1 MKKRIISALLALA
14 LTFALLPIRSLAMVI
29 YVKVETE
36 NGATISIEVEPSDS
50 IDVVKAKIQDKAGIP
65 PDHQRLY
72 YNGRQLED
80 GHTIADYNIQKE
92 SVLQLVIAD
101 PDDIVWD
108 DGCSRYKIP
117 SYKALKQFAA
127 LVNDG
132 AVEADAILTADIVT
146 AETGWVPIGA
156 DEAHAYAGTFDGH
169 GHTITGLY
177 CTADM
182 TGTPGGDAYA
192 GLFGF
197 IGRDGVVQNVGMHDV
212 YITASVKSAYE
223 LMANACAGAIAGYC
237 NGTIRQCY
245 LAGTGSV
252 SGYGISAARRTT
264 FVYAG
269 GIVGYS
275 DGTVRDCFSCGC
287 TDVTADITPT
297 DDYVYYNEETSI
309 DEKETTNAGG
319 IAGYVG
325 GTAETCYTANN
336 GAISATQGDL
346 LIDVDP
352 GSVTSLILPGA
363 EKQYFY
369 DILLHNV
376 EEIKNTLWAYA
387 YDTNGNIVKAEDS
400 ILYGVD
406 VFIRRSALKV
416 TVEVSPVTDDTD
428 GPIAYSYFAAGDTVR
443 YTVTVKNTGNVTIYD
458 VTLSDSPG
466 QLNEGPLTLEPDGS
480 LEYLFTYTVTQADVD
495 AGRLD
500 ITASA
505 AGVDFY
511 GSGVTAEDTVTVATT
526 EEATPALKVWLDA
539 TNIVPQPQLAIND
552 FDVTYSISVKNTGNV
567 PLRNLNMGDINKT
580 FEDSFF
586 NGTNISAVD
595 MFDSYTGAIAGQCT
609 SDSVFSDCFYDSWV
623 CGLEKAVGNR
633 DFADARL
640 TTDDMN
646 CADLDGFSSDV
657 WIRHGRSRDG
667 FYYPHLKGFAYDMS
681 LSDDDWPAKFCGLVV
696 QYNPYVDVTA
706 LRKNGDPVTSGSQV
720 SNGMELTIFAV
731 PKDGYVLKKYEE
743 RDMILCNGDI
753 IGAGEAFFLEL
764 PCVIA
769 VEAERCSD
777 FSSEITLSCNE
788 PISQVDGM
796 DYSVNVSG
804 KNAVI
809 KYNAGD
815 RDLRLHAS
823 VPDSCRAVW
832 GLCGDNDAVTWISEK
847 DYVMPLKAGETHI
860 ALNVNLRSHSLITE
874 AYYGWSGFIDADPHL
889 LDIKALPE
897 NGECTVLLEDGSR
910 IFLPL
915 SLPDSYAGYLT
926 PPALFGG
933 YFYRWEIDD
942 PDASTVSVIYFDEGI
957 NAAFQK
963 LKKVWQESKTSI
975 TVRLIYDIY
984 VHIDVTPEGTGTAA
998 FDPVTGV
1005 FTATPEDGY
1014 VFERWICTKEGS
1026 GDSLMSVTSFDST
1039 ENPFKPDD
1047 PILDNIGT
1055 WHFTA
1060 VFKRAEKPSFKSHSL
1075 VLSGQ
1080 IGVNFFMDLPEIK
1093 EVDYLKSY
1101 MTFTIS
1107 GKGSV
1112 SGDPVPYNPAHMNSD
1127 GKYYGFTCFVNSVQM
1142 ADTITATFHYGNGRT
1157 VTGTYSV
1164 KQYITSFDTY
1174 VAEHP
1179 GVYDDVTVDLV
1190 HALADYGTYI
1200 QPFLS
1205 AARGWTTGP
1214 GSKQY
1219 AKMDAAY
1226 TTVYDVDAVKAAVA
1240 DHAILQKKCPDIKE
1254 IRYSLL
1260 MDSDTAIYLYFK
1272 PAENYKGGITVT
1284 VDGDLKTVTKQK
1296 DGRYLVKITNI
1307 GAHMLGDPYSVI
1319 VATTN
1324 GRSTVTVSALS
1335 YVKGVLD
1342 AEAYQNDTDAQYAVA
1357 SIYNYYAAAA
1367 AYKTVHQ

>member
-1 MKKRIISALLALA
+1 MKKRIVSALLALV

-29 YVKVETE
+29 YVKVATE
-36 NGATISIEVEPSDS
+36 NGATISLEVEPSDS
-50 IDVVKAKIQDKAGIP
+50 IDAVKAKIQDKAGIP

-72 YNGRQLED
+72 YNGRRLED
-80 GHTIADYNIQKE
+80 GHTISDYNIQKE

-101 PDDIVWD
+101 PGDIAWD
-108 DGCSRYKIP
+108 DECSRYEIP

-132 AVEADAILTADIVT
+132 AVEADAILTVDIVT
-146 AETGWVPIGA
+146 AKTDWVPIGA
-156 DEAHAYAGTFDGH
+156 DEAHAYTGTFDGY

-197 IGRDGVVQNVGMHDV
+197 IGRDGIVQNVGMHDV
-212 YITASVKSAYE
+212 NITASVKSAYE

-237 NGTIRQCY
+237 KGTIRQCY

-252 SGYGISAARRTT
+252 SGYGISAARHTT

-287 TDVTADITPT
+287 TDVTADITPA
-297 DDYVYYNEETSI
+297 DDYQYYNEETGI
-309 DEKETTNAGG
+309 DVKETTNAGG

-336 GAISATQGDL
+336 GAISAAQGDL

-352 GSVTSLILPGA
+352 GSVSSLILPGA
-363 EKQYFY
+363 EKQYHY
-369 DILLHNV
+369 DITVYNA
-376 EEIKNTLWAYA
+376 EDIKNTLWAYA
-387 YDTNGNIVKAEDS
+387 YDTNGNIVEANDS

-406 VFIRRSALKV
+406 VFFSRSALKV

-443 YTVTVKNTGNVTIYD
+443 YSVTVKNTGNVTIYD

-466 QLNEGPLTLEPDGS
+466 QLNEGPLTLEPNGS
-480 LEYLFTYTVTQADVD
+480 VKYLFTYTVTQADVD

-505 AGVDFY
+505 AGKDAG

-526 EEATPALKVWLDA
+526 EKATPALKVWLNA
-539 TNIVPQPQLAIND
+539 NIHSQDGSSEYLVIYTVD
-552 FDVTYSISVKNTGNV
+552 VKNTGNV
-567 PLRNLNMGDINKT
+567 PLRNLNMCDINKI
-580 FEDSFF
+580 FEDSPFD
-586 NGTNISAVD
+586 GTNISAVD
-595 MFDSYTGAIAGQCT
+595 MFDSCTGAIAGRCT

-657 WIRHGRSRDG
+657 WIRHRLSWDN

-696 QYNPYVDVTA
+696 QYNPYVDVTVFDVCG
-706 LRKNGDPVTSGSQV
+706 NPVTSGTQV
-720 SNGMELTIFAV
+720 GDGMTLTVFAV
-731 PKDGYVLKKYEE
+731 PKDGYVLKKDEG
-743 RDMILCNGDI
+743 RDMILCNGGI
-753 IGAGEAFFLEL
+753 ITAGEIFSPEF

-777 FSSEITLSCNE
+777 LSSEITLSCNE
-788 PISQVDGM
+788 PISRVDGM

-832 GLCGDNDAVTWISEK
+832 GLCGDNDAVTWMSEK

-874 AYYGWSGFIDADPHL
+874 AKYEGNSFNDADPQL

-897 NGECTVLLEDGSR
+897 NGECAVLLEDGSR
-910 IFLPL
+910 IDLPL

-926 PPALFGG
+926 PSALFGCS
-933 YFYRWEIDD
+933 FIRWELDD
-942 PDASTVSVIYFDEGI
+942 PDASTVSVIYVSEGI
-957 NAAFQK
+957 NAAFK
-963 LKKVWQESKTSI
+963 ELKKVWQESGTNI
-975 TVRLIYDIY
+975 TVRFIYGMM
-984 VHIDVTPEGTGTAA
+984 VHIDVTPEGAGIAA

-1005 FTATPEDGY
+1005 LTATPEEGY
-1014 VFERWICTKEGS
+1014 AFERWICTKEAA
-1026 GDSLMSVTSFDST
+1026 GDSPVSAPSFDS
-1039 ENPFKPDD
+1039 EDNPFKPDD
-1047 PILDNIGT
+1047 SILDKIKT
-1055 WHFTA
+1055 WQFTA
-1060 VFKRAEKPSFKSHSL
+1060 VFKKLEKPSFKSHSL

-1080 IGVNFFMDLPEIK
+1080 IGVNFFMDLPEI
-1093 EVDYLKSY
+1093 EGVNYLQSY

-1112 SGDPVPYNPAHMNSD
+1112 SGDPVPYNPAHTNFD

-1174 VAEHP
+1174 IAEHP
-1179 GVYDDVTVDLV
+1179 GVYDEVTVDLV
-1190 HALADYGTYI
+1190 HALGDYGTYI

-1226 TTVYDVDAVKAAVA
+1226 TTVYDVNAVKTAVA
-1240 DHAILQKKCPDIKE
+1240 DHAIRQKKCPDIKE
-1254 IRYSLL
+1254 ISYSLL
-1260 MDSDTAIYLYFK
+1260 LDSDTAIYLYFK
-1272 PAENYKGGITVT
+1272 PADNYKGGITVT
-1284 VDGDLKTVTKQK
+1284 VDGDLTTAAKQK

-1307 GAHMLGDPYSVI
+1307 GAHMLGDPYSVV